1 MKINGNFANNINFI
15 EQKKSNSSVD
25 KHSLDEKVDTFD
37 GKTLNSTLVEDI
49 NNSLAILE
57 VANNSLESLK
67 INGNE
72 LRKISEK
79 TPLFPD
85 KLDELSEK
93 FDNIVQNIEDI
104 LDNTI
109 YNQKQIFYTTH
120 NFDIGGY
127 SFNINFLEDCCIED
141 FSIDNKKVLDKFETT
156 IEKLHVELKDTK
168 TYLEVANF
176 NKIASLNSKTDL
188 VKFDINKLSK
198 NSIKEAH
205 NINSLKSKIDF
216 LLS

>member
-1 MKINGNFANNINFI
+1 MPKTQNYIISISFAKKINFI

-93 FDNIVQNIEDI
+93 FNNIKQN
-104 LDNTI
+104 
-109 YNQKQIFYTTH
+109 
-120 NFDIGGY
+120 
-127 SFNINFLEDCCIED
+127 
-141 FSIDNKKVLDKFETT
+141 DKY
-156 IEKLHVELKDTK
+156 K
-168 TYLEVANF
+168 
-176 NKIASLNSKTDL
+176 
-188 VKFDINKLSK
+188 
-198 NSIKEAH
+198 IKESIHSFIISGYA
-205 NINSLKSKIDF
+205 NV
-216 LLS
+216 